1 MIKSIPFSLLIF
13 FLACP
18 FASATSYLIETTDGR
33 EIETST
39 YWTEG
44 GEIKIEIGEGAIL
57 GIPTAEVK
65 RIKKV
70 AGRKQPHAIEKTPE
84 EASSDAKS
92 AKQGQDPPSS
102 PNHIATDEATYQKF
116 DAGVTAFERKVSQQF
131 NVLKKKELFA
141 LAVEGVALKDQML
154 KTNQIQQLAPLIL
167 KLDKVLDLLEE
178 RISRSPSR
186 GLD

>member
-1 MIKSIPFSLLIF
+1 MITTIPLALLI
-13 FLACP
+13 LMLVSP
-18 FASATSYLIETTDGR
+18 FVSATSYLIETTDGR

-39 YWTEG
+39 YWKEG

-70 AGRKQPHAIEKTPE
+70 AGRKQPYVAEKTPE
-84 EASSDAKS
+84 AAAPDGTPS
-92 AKQGQDPPSS
+92 KQGQDPPVS
-102 PNHIATDEATYQKF
+102 PDRVATNDATYQKF
-116 DAGVTAFERKVSQQF
+116 DAGVTEFERRVSQQF

-141 LAVEGVALKDQML
+141 LAVEGVALKDQMM
-154 KTNQIQQLAPLIL
+154 KTNQIQQLAPLLL

-178 RISRSPSR
+178 RISRSP
-186 GLD
+186 

>member
-1 MIKSIPFSLLIF
+1 MIKSIPFSLLIC

-57 GIPTAEVK
+57 GIPKGEVK

-70 AGRKQPHAIEKTPE
+70 AGRKQSHAVEKTPE
-84 EASSDAKS
+84 EAASDTAS
-92 AKQGQDPPSS
+92 PKQGQGPPNS
-102 PNHIATDEATYQKF
+102 PDHVATDQAMYQKF
-116 DAGVTAFERKVSQQF
+116 DAGVTAFERRVSQQF

-141 LAVEGVALKDQML
+141 LAVEGVALKDQMM
-154 KTNQIQQLAPLIL
+154 KTNQIQQLAPLLL
-167 KLDKVLDLLEE
+167 KLDKVLDLIEE
-178 RISRSPSR
+178 RISRSP
-186 GLD
+186 

>member
-1 MIKSIPFSLLIF
+1 MIKTIPLTLLILI
-13 FLACP
+13 LARSL
-18 FASATSYLIETTDGR
+18 ASATSYLIEMTDGR

-44 GEIKIEIGEGAIL
+44 GEIKIEVDEGIIL
-57 GIPTAEVK
+57 GIPSGEVK

-70 AGRKQPHAIEKTPE
+70 QGRKHPHASEKTPE
-84 EASSDAKS
+84 EAAPDATPP
-92 AKQGQDPPSS
+92 KQGKDLPSS
-102 PNHIATDEATYQKF
+102 PDHVATDEAMYQKF
-116 DAGVTAFERKVSQQF
+116 NAGVTAFERRVSQQF

-167 KLDKVLDLLEE
+167 KLDKVLDLLED
-178 RISRSPSR
+178 RISRSP
-186 GLD
+186 